1 MRFDRYPLDQHSC
14 KFMVGSSNYD
24 ETRMTFSNLKL
35 HFDQSSANTIVD
47 YQIEIGGKLYTCEEY
62 LTNGINNIL
71 IKHLE
76 LLVPYCY
83 HFVIDLNEKDKMY
96 RDFSGNY
103 SVTGNLQCS
112 YCNQLT

>member
-1 MRFDRYPLDQHSC
+1 MAYLLQATHVTLLCPMRFDRYPLDQHSC

-47 YQIEIGGKLYTCEEY
+47 YQIEIAGKLYTSKYYPTIILLE
-62 LTNGINNIL
+62 IFL
-71 IKHLE
+71 IKSLD

-83 HFVIDLNEKDKMY
+83 ILK
-96 RDFSGNY
+96 
-103 SVTGNLQCS
+103 
-112 YCNQLT
+112 

>member
-62 LTNGINNIL
+62 LTIIQM
-71 IKHLE
+71 E
-76 LLVPYCY
+76 LLSISNYLCLI
-83 HFVIDLNEKDKMY
+83 VIFL
-96 RDFSGNY
+96 
-103 SVTGNLQCS
+103 
-112 YCNQLT
+112 

>member
-62 LTNGINNIL
+62 LTIIQM
-71 IKHLE
+71 E
-76 LLVPYCY
+76 LLWKLC
-83 HFVIDLNEKDKMY
+83 F
-96 RDFSGNY
+96 
-103 SVTGNLQCS
+103 
-112 YCNQLT
+112 

>member
-62 LTNGINNIL
+62 LTNGINHFDQASRITCA
-71 IKHLE
+71 
-76 LLVPYCY
+76 LLLY
-83 HFVIDLNEKDKMY
+83 FVIDLNEKDKMY

>member
-62 LTNGINNIL
+62 LAIIQV
-71 IKHLE
+71 E
-76 LLVPYCY
+76 LLSISNYLCLI
-83 HFVIDLNEKDKMY
+83 VIFL
-96 RDFSGNY
+96 
-103 SVTGNLQCS
+103 
-112 YCNQLT
+112 